1 MYAVLELDYYPH
13 DGTPS
18 SEKELGSIDYRE
30 FALAR
35 NRFFVAAW
43 LNGDT

>member
-1 MYAVLELDYYPH
+1 MYAVLELDYYPR